1 MAHICQ
7 LTNGIRVVLEPMDG
21 YRSVA
26 AGVFVDVGSAD
37 ETKTTNGLA
46 HVIEHMLF
54 KGTKNRSARQIA
66 DEMTEIGG
74 NLDAYT
80 SKEYTCFYTQTLK
93 EHLDTAMDI
102 ISDMFLHASLNEE
115 DVKKELGVIL
125 EEIDMYEDDADELVH
140 ELLQKEIW
148 KNMPIGYIISGEKEI
163 VRRFTA
169 EDIRHFMDSYYTAG
183 NIVISVAGH
192 FDEAKT
198 LAMLEEKFKDIRPGQ
213 PKPACPKPSYSHAVT
228 VKHKMIEQMHLN
240 LAYDSIPYVH
250 DDKYLFTIMNN
261 IIGGNLNSRLFQTV
275 REEMGL
281 AYSIYSYGSS
291 FKQCGL
297 FQIDA
302 AMNPEQSC
310 AVLQAIKTVIGRLFS
325 EPVSEH
331 ELRLA
336 KEQIKTELI
345 IDAESTH
352 NHMESNGKSV
362 IYGEPLVSLDEVLK
376 DIENVTAEDI
386 NAFIEKYLK
395 NIQPSM
401 CLVGD
406 MSQLQLEKIKGIL
419 KSFEQ
424 NEASVRF
431 EAQAAS
437 LKGME
442 EK

>member
-7 LTNGIRVVLEPMDG
+7 LTNGIKVVLEPMNG

-37 ETKTTNGLA
+37 ETKATNGLA

-80 SKEYTCFYTQTLK
+80 SKEYTCYYTQTLN
-93 EHLDTAMDI
+93 EHLETAMDI
-102 ISDMFLHASLNEE
+102 IADMFLHASLNAE
-115 DVKKELGVIL
+115 DIQKELGVIL

-148 KNMPIGYIISGEKEI
+148 KDMPIGYIISGEKET
-163 VRRFTA
+163 VRRFKE
-169 EDIRHFMDSYYTAG
+169 EDIRHFMDKYYTAE

-192 FDEAKT
+192 FDETKT
-198 LAMLEEKFKDIRPGQ
+198 LTMLDKKFGKIRSGQ
-213 PKPACPKPSYSHAVT
+213 PKPVYPKPVYRHAVT
-228 VKHKMIEQMHLN
+228 VKHKTIEQMHLN

-261 IIGGNLNSRLFQTV
+261 IVGGNLNSRLFQTV

-281 AYSIYSYGSS
+281 TYSIYSYGSS

-310 AVLQAIKTVIGRLFS
+310 AVLQAIRTVIKRLFS
-325 EPVSEH
+325 EPVSGH

-352 NHMESNGKSV
+352 NHMESNGKAV
-362 IYGEPLVSLDEVLK
+362 IYGEPLVSLDDVLK
-376 DIENVTAEDI
+376 DIESVTASDI

-406 MSQLQLEKIKGIL
+406 ISQIQVEKMQDIL
-419 KSFEQ
+419 KAFEQ
-424 NEASVRF
+424 N
-431 EAQAAS
+431 
-437 LKGME
+437 
-442 EK
+442 

>member
-7 LTNGIRVVLEPMDG
+7 LTNGIRVVLEPMNG

-37 ETKTTNGLA
+37 ETKMTNGIA

-102 ISDMFLHASLNEE
+102 ISDMFLHASLNED

-148 KNMPIGYIISGEKEI
+148 KNMPIGYIISGEKET

-169 EDIRHFMDSYYTAG
+169 KDIRHFMDSYYTAC

-192 FDEAKT
+192 FDEAET
-198 LAMLEEKFKDIRPGQ
+198 LAMLEEKFKGISPGQ
-213 PKPACPKPSYSHAVT
+213 PKPACLKPSYSHAVA

-240 LAYDSIPYVH
+240 LAYDSIPYGH

-310 AVLQAIKTVIGRLFS
+310 AVLHAIKTVIVRLFS

-395 NIQPSM
+395 NVQPSM

-406 MSQLQLEKIKGIL
+406 MSQLQLEKIKEIL

-424 NEASVRF
+424 NEAPVRF
-431 EAQAAS
+431 SAQAAS
-437 LKGME
+437 IK
-442 EK
+442 